1 MENINELLNK
11 YFSGTSTLEEEKI
24 LKKYFT
30 SEKLTTEHQAYKPL
44 FDVFDLEAKVTYPPA
59 NQKLTNKKRFHLRTF
74 LYTSSGVAAAI
85 LLTFWLFG
93 SPAMQ
98 SDYAIVNGTRI
109 NDNEIAQQMAQE
121 KINKVET
128 MLQGKLTP
136 LESLQTVKN
145 RLEPA
150 KRIFEIKNDIL
161 DIKHKLNF
169 E

>member
-11 YFSGTSTLEEEKI
+11 YFSGTSTLEEEKV

-30 SEKLTTEHQAYKPL
+30 SDELTTEHIAYKPL
-44 FDVFDLEAKVTYPPA
+44 FEVLELEAKLTYSPSS
-59 NQKLTNKKRFHLRTF
+59 QKITKKKRFHLRTF
-74 LYTSSGVAAAI
+74 LYTSSGIAAAI

-98 SDYAIVNGTRI
+98 GDYAIVNGTRI

-121 KINKVET
+121 KINKVGT
-128 MLQGKLTP
+128 MLQGRLTP
-136 LESLQTVKN
+136 LETLQTVKN

-150 KRIFEIKNDIL
+150 KKIFEIKNDII
-161 DIKHKLNF
+161 DIKQKLNF

>member
-11 YFSGTSTLEEEKI
+11 YFSGTTSLDEEKV
-24 LKKYFT
+24 LKRYFSSVRVT
-30 SEKLTTEHQAYKPL
+30 AEHESYKPL
-44 FDVFDLEAKVTYPPA
+44 FNVFEQEAKVTYPPTKK
-59 NQKLTNKKRFHLRTF
+59 QQPKKKRFHLRTF
-74 LYTSSGVAAAI
+74 LYTSSGVAATI

-109 NDNEIAQQMAQE
+109 NDHEIAQQMAQE
-121 KINKVET
+121 KINKVGV

-136 LESLQTVKN
+136 LESLQLVKT

-150 KRIFEIKNDIL
+150 KKIFEIRNDIL
-161 DIKHKLNF
+161 EIKQKLNL